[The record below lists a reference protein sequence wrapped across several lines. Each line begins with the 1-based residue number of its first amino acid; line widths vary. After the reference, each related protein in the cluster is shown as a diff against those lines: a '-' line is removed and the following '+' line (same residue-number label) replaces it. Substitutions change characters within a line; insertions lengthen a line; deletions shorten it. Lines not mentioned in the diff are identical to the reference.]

1 MAYLISYH
9 ANFEPVLQDFSLIAN
24 HKLLAQNFILEKDL
38 YEELCSQLDMKK
50 IDMTYVIHCPNS
62 FGVAWTHVDGW
73 KLVYSGD
80 TMPCSGLVEIGE
92 YSLCFYNFICS
103 KHVGKIF
110 KVGNWEYHKVHVDE
124 VCI

>member
-1 MAYLISYH
+1 M
-9 ANFEPVLQDFSLIAN
+9 IAN
-24 HKLLAQNFILEKDL
+24 HKLLAQNFALEKEL
-38 YEELCSQLDMKK
+38 YEDLCSQLDMKR

-92 YSLCFYNFICS
+92 C
-103 KHVGKIF
+103 
-110 KVGNWEYHKVHVDE
+110 KVLITVSFPHDSTHTCLQVRKGISNTLKY
-124 VCI
+124 ILMMS